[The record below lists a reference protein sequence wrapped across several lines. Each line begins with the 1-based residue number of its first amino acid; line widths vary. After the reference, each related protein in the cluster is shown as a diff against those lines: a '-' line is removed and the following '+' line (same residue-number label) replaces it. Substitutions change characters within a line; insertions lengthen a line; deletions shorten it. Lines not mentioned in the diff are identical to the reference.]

1 MAVIRTESLEQTQ
14 DLAAA
19 FAEKISKDRKNKN
32 RALVLLLS
40 GDLGSGKTS
49 FVQGAL
55 RYFGIRR
62 ATSPTFILM
71 KHYRI
76 PRMKNNI
83 KDIYHIDAYRLQ
95 SFTDLKALGFGKIL
109 ESGESLIFIEWPERL
124 RTKAL
129 KGFPKIKFSFGEKE
143 NERLIKLP

>member
-1 MAVIRTESLEQTQ
+1 MTVIRTESLEQTR
-14 DLAAA
+14 DLAAG
-19 FAEKISKDRKNKN
+19 FAEKISKNRKNKN

-55 RYFGIRR
+55 RYFGIKRVL
-62 ATSPTFILM
+62 SPTFVLM

-76 PRMKNNI
+76 PRAKNNI
-83 KDIYHIDAYRLQ
+83 KDIYHVDAYRLK
-95 SFTDLKALGFGKIL
+95 SFADLKTLGFDKVL
-109 ESGESLIFIEWPERL
+109 ESGKSLVFIEWPERL
-124 RTKAL
+124 RTRVL
-129 KGFPKIKFSFGEKE
+129 KNSLKIKFSFGEKE